1 MSSPARPRAM
11 PTLSDVAAHPELADH
26 LPGSTAGLLALEA
39 TALVLRLTVRAVVA
53 PPRLAAEAQDQLL
66 DTRRAAEML
75 GMRVITLHHKAH
87 QDPWRGLRVDNGTR
101 LLRWSRRRIEAFLA
115 TPVARGGSVEP
126 DAPAEE
132 PPTRFLSIPP
142 NRRRR
147 PKEV

>member
-1 MSSPARPRAM
+1 MASARPRAL
-11 PTLSDVAAHPELADH
+11 PTLSEVAARPELADH

-39 TALVLRLTVRAVVA
+39 TALVQRLTVRAVVA
-53 PPRLAAEAQDQLL
+53 PPRLATEADDRLL

-75 GMRVITLHHKAH
+75 GMSVSSLQHKAR
-87 QDPWRGLRVDNGTR
+87 QDPWRGLLVDNGTR

-115 TPVARGGSVEP
+115 TPVPRVGSAEP

-132 PPTRFLSIPP
+132 PPTRFLHIPP

>member
-1 MSSPARPRAM
+1 MASARPPAM
-11 PTLSDVAAHPELADH
+11 PTLADVAARPELADH

-53 PPRLAAEAQDQLL
+53 PPRLASDAP
-66 DTRRAAEML
+66 DTTLTTRQAAEML

-87 QDPWRGLRVDNGTR
+87 QDPWRTLRVDNGTR

-115 TPVARGGSVEP
+115 TPVPRVGSVEP
-126 DAPAEE
+126 YAPAEE
-132 PPTRFLSIPP
+132 PPTRFLPIPP